1 MKGMNIKDL
10 EGLGYKEC
18 TKIDLVKNKKEALL
32 VNIYGIIIMVVMAVF
47 IPLLIMG
54 GIIEFNLETTFPLF
68 FIVLLI
74 SLILYIPLHEIVHGI
89 VLKNYT
95 DEKLSFGWKLV
106 YAYCG
111 SKEAV
116 VDRKEYYA
124 VALAPL
130 LVFSVVFISLMVLNP
145 SLSLVWYVMEIMN
158 VSGSV
163 GDIYVSRHELLVPLI
178 IIKFPVCSPGLLSR
192 IQQPLSFY

>member
-18 TKIDLVKNKKEALL
+18 TRIDLVKNKKEALL

-130 LVFSVVFISLMVLNP
+130 LVFSVVFISLMFLNP
-145 SLSLVWYVMEIMN
+145 SLSFVWYVMEIMN

-163 GDIYVSRHELLVPLI
+163 GDIYVSIKLRKEKSRDILI
-178 IIKFPVCSPGLLSR
+178 TDSGTDMSFWSR
-192 IQQPLSFY
+192 

>member
-89 VLKNYT
+89 VLKKYT

-130 LVFSVVFISLMVLNP
+130 FVFSVVFISLMVLNP

-163 GDIYVSRHELLVPLI
+163 GDIYVSIKLRKEKSRDILI
-178 IIKFPVCSPGLLSR
+178 TDSGTDMRFWSR
-192 IQQPLSFY
+192 

>member
-18 TKIDLVKNKKEALL
+18 KKIDLVKNKKEALL

-74 SLILYIPLHEIVHGI
+74 SLILYITLHEIVHGI

-163 GDIYVSRHELLVPLI
+163 GDIYVSIKLRKEKSRDILI
-178 IIKFPVCSPGLLSR
+178 TDSGTDMSFWSR
-192 IQQPLSFY
+192 

>member
-163 GDIYVSRHELLVPLI
+163 EDIYVSIKLRKEKSRDILI
-178 IIKFPVCSPGLLSR
+178 TDSGTDMSFWSR
-192 IQQPLSFY
+192 

>member
-1 MKGMNIKDL
+1 MKGMNIKEL

-47 IPLLIMG
+47 IPLMIMG

-89 VLKNYT
+89 VLKKYT

-116 VDRKEYYA
+116 VNRREYYA

-130 LVFSVVFISLMVLNP
+130 LGFSVVFISLMVLNP

-163 GDIYVSRHELLVPLI
+163 GDIYVSIKLRKEKSRDILI
-178 IIKFPVCSPGLLSR
+178 TDSGTDMSFWSR
-192 IQQPLSFY
+192 

>member
-89 VLKNYT
+89 VLKKYT

-116 VDRKEYYA
+116 VNRKEYYA

-145 SLSLVWYVMEIMN
+145 SLSLVWYVMELMN

-163 GDIYVSRHELLVPLI
+163 GDIYVSIKLRKEKSRDILI
-178 IIKFPVCSPGLLSR
+178 TDSGTDMSFWSR
-192 IQQPLSFY
+192 

>member
-89 VLKNYT
+89 VLKKYT

-163 GDIYVSRHELLVPLI
+163 GDIYVSIKLKKEKSRDILI
-178 IIKFPVCSPGLLSR
+178 TDSGTDMSFWSR
-192 IQQPLSFY
+192 

>member
-74 SLILYIPLHEIVHGI
+74 SMILYIPLHEIVHGI

-130 LVFSVVFISLMVLNP
+130 LVFSVVFISLMFLNP

-163 GDIYVSRHELLVPLI
+163 GDIYVSIKLRKEKSRDILI
-178 IIKFPVCSPGLLSR
+178 TDSGTDMSFWSR
-192 IQQPLSFY
+192 

>member
-145 SLSLVWYVMEIMN
+145 SLSLVWYVMELMN

-163 GDIYVSRHELLVPLI
+163 GDIYVSIKLRKEKSRDILI
-178 IIKFPVCSPGLLSR
+178 TDSGTDMSFWSR
-192 IQQPLSFY
+192 

>member
-89 VLKNYT
+89 VLKKYT

-145 SLSLVWYVMEIMN
+145 SLSLVWYVMEMMN

-163 GDIYVSRHELLVPLI
+163 GDIYVSIKLRKEKSRDILI
-178 IIKFPVCSPGLLSR
+178 TDSGTDMSFWSR
-192 IQQPLSFY
+192 

>member
-74 SLILYIPLHEIVHGI
+74 SLILYIPLHDIVHGI
-89 VLKNYT
+89 VLKKYT

-163 GDIYVSRHELLVPLI
+163 GDIYVSIKLRKEKSRDILI
-178 IIKFPVCSPGLLSR
+178 TDSGTDMSFWSR
-192 IQQPLSFY
+192 

>member
-74 SLILYIPLHEIVHGI
+74 SMILYIPLHEIVHGI

-163 GDIYVSRHELLVPLI
+163 GDIYVSIKLRKEKSRDILI
-178 IIKFPVCSPGLLSR
+178 TDSGTDMSFWSR
-192 IQQPLSFY
+192 

>member
-68 FIVLLI
+68 FIVILI

-163 GDIYVSRHELLVPLI
+163 GDIYVSIKLRKEKSRDILI
-178 IIKFPVCSPGLLSR
+178 KDSGTDMSFWSR
-192 IQQPLSFY
+192 

>member
-18 TKIDLVKNKKEALL
+18 TRIDLVKNKKEALL

-130 LVFSVVFISLMVLNP
+130 LVFSVVFISLMFLNP

-163 GDIYVSRHELLVPLI
+163 GDIYVSIKLRKEKSRDILI
-178 IIKFPVCSPGLLSR
+178 TDSGTDMSFWSR
-192 IQQPLSFY
+192 

>member
-47 IPLLIMG
+47 IPLMIMG

-68 FIVLLI
+68 FIVLLF

-116 VDRKEYYA
+116 VNRKEYYA

-130 LVFSVVFISLMVLNP
+130 LVFSVVFISLMFLNP

-163 GDIYVSRHELLVPLI
+163 GDIYVSIKLRKEKSRDILI
-178 IIKFPVCSPGLLSR
+178 TDSGTDMSFWSR
-192 IQQPLSFY
+192 

>member
-32 VNIYGIIIMVVMAVF
+32 VNIYGIIIMVIMAVF

-54 GIIEFNLETTFPLF
+54 GIIEFNLETTFPIF

-89 VLKNYT
+89 VLKKYT

-163 GDIYVSRHELLVPLI
+163 GDIYVSIKLRKEKSRDILI
-178 IIKFPVCSPGLLSR
+178 TDSGTDMSFWSR
-192 IQQPLSFY
+192 

>member
-18 TKIDLVKNKKEALL
+18 RKIDLVKNKKEALL

-95 DEKLSFGWKLV
+95 DEKLSFGWKLE

-116 VDRKEYYA
+116 VDRNEYYA

-163 GDIYVSRHELLVPLI
+163 GDIYVSIKLRKEKSRDILI
-178 IIKFPVCSPGLLSR
+178 TDSGTDMSFWSR
-192 IQQPLSFY
+192 

>member
-54 GIIEFNLETTFPLF
+54 GIIEFNLETTFPLS

-145 SLSLVWYVMEIMN
+145 SLSFVWYVMEIMN

-163 GDIYVSRHELLVPLI
+163 GDIYVSIKLRKEKSRDILI
-178 IIKFPVCSPGLLSR
+178 TDSGTDMSFWSR
-192 IQQPLSFY
+192 

>member
-74 SLILYIPLHEIVHGI
+74 SLILYIPLHAIVHGI
-89 VLKNYT
+89 VLKKYT

-163 GDIYVSRHELLVPLI
+163 GDIYVSIKLRKEKSRDILI
-178 IIKFPVCSPGLLSR
+178 TDSGTDMSFWSR
-192 IQQPLSFY
+192 

>member
-54 GIIEFNLETTFPLF
+54 GIIEFNLETTFPLS
-68 FIVLLI
+68 FIVLFI

-145 SLSLVWYVMEIMN
+145 SLSFVWYVMEIMN

-163 GDIYVSRHELLVPLI
+163 GDIYVSIKLRKEKSRDILI
-178 IIKFPVCSPGLLSR
+178 TDSGTDMSFWSR
-192 IQQPLSFY
+192 

>member
-18 TKIDLVKNKKEALL
+18 TRIDLVKNKKEALL

-54 GIIEFNLETTFPLF
+54 GIIEFNLETTFPIF

-130 LVFSVVFISLMVLNP
+130 LVFSVVFISLMFLNP

-163 GDIYVSRHELLVPLI
+163 GDIYVSIKLRKEKSRDILI
-178 IIKFPVCSPGLLSR
+178 TDSGTDMSFWSR
-192 IQQPLSFY
+192 

>member
-89 VLKNYT
+89 VLKKYT

-130 LVFSVVFISLMVLNP
+130 LVVSVVFISLMFLNP
-145 SLSLVWYVMEIMN
+145 SLSVVWYVMEIMN

-163 GDIYVSRHELLVPLI
+163 GDIYVSIKLKKEKSRDILI
-178 IIKFPVCSPGLLSR
+178 TDSGTDMSFWSR
-192 IQQPLSFY
+192 

>member
-116 VDRKEYYA
+116 VDKKEYYA

-130 LVFSVVFISLMVLNP
+130 LVFSVVFISLMFLNP

-163 GDIYVSRHELLVPLI
+163 GDIYVSIKLRKEKSRDILI
-178 IIKFPVCSPGLLSR
+178 TDSGTDMSFWSR
-192 IQQPLSFY
+192 

>member
-32 VNIYGIIIMVVMAVF
+32 VNLYGIIIMVVMAVF

-89 VLKNYT
+89 VLKKYT

-163 GDIYVSRHELLVPLI
+163 GDIYVSIKLRKEKSRDILI
-178 IIKFPVCSPGLLSR
+178 TDSGTDMSFWSR
-192 IQQPLSFY
+192 

>member
-68 FIVLLI
+68 FFVLLI

-89 VLKNYT
+89 VLKKYT

-116 VDRKEYYA
+116 VNRKEYYA

-163 GDIYVSRHELLVPLI
+163 GDIYVSIKLRKEKSRDILI
-178 IIKFPVCSPGLLSR
+178 TDSGTDMSFWSR
-192 IQQPLSFY
+192 

>member
-32 VNIYGIIIMVVMAVF
+32 VNIYGIIIMVIMAVF

-130 LVFSVVFISLMVLNP
+130 LVFSVVFISLMFLNP

-163 GDIYVSRHELLVPLI
+163 GDIYVSIKLRKEKSRDILI
-178 IIKFPVCSPGLLSR
+178 TDSGTDMSFWSR
-192 IQQPLSFY
+192 

>member
-54 GIIEFNLETTFPLF
+54 GIIEFNLETTFPIF

-89 VLKNYT
+89 VLKKYT

-163 GDIYVSRHELLVPLI
+163 GDIYVSIKLKKEKSRDILI
-178 IIKFPVCSPGLLSR
+178 TDSGTDMSFWSR
-192 IQQPLSFY
+192 

>member
-89 VLKNYT
+89 VLKKYT

-130 LVFSVVFISLMVLNP
+130 FVFSVVFISLMVLNP
-145 SLSLVWYVMEIMN
+145 SLSFVWYVMEIMN

-163 GDIYVSRHELLVPLI
+163 GDIYVSIKLRKEKSRDILI
-178 IIKFPVCSPGLLSR
+178 TDSGTDMSFWSR
-192 IQQPLSFY
+192 

>member
-116 VDRKEYYA
+116 VNRKEYYA

-163 GDIYVSRHELLVPLI
+163 GDIYVSIKLRKEKSRDILI
-178 IIKFPVCSPGLLSR
+178 TDSGTDMSFWSR
-192 IQQPLSFY
+192 

>member
-18 TKIDLVKNKKEALL
+18 TRIDLVKNKKEALL

-89 VLKNYT
+89 VLKKYT

-163 GDIYVSRHELLVPLI
+163 GDIYVSIKLRKENSRDILI
-178 IIKFPVCSPGLLSR
+178 TDSGTDMSFWSR
-192 IQQPLSFY
+192 

>member
-68 FIVLLI
+68 FIVLLL

-124 VALAPL
+124 VALAPV
-130 LVFSVVFISLMVLNP
+130 LVFSVVFISLMFLNP

-163 GDIYVSRHELLVPLI
+163 GDIYVSIKLRKEKSRDILI
-178 IIKFPVCSPGLLSR
+178 TDSGTDMSFWSR
-192 IQQPLSFY
+192 

>member
-32 VNIYGIIIMVVMAVF
+32 VNIYGIIIMVVMSVF

-116 VDRKEYYA
+116 VDKKEYYA

-163 GDIYVSRHELLVPLI
+163 GDIYVSIKLRKEKSRDILI
-178 IIKFPVCSPGLLSR
+178 TDSGTDMSFWSR
-192 IQQPLSFY
+192 

>member
-47 IPLLIMG
+47 IPFLIMG

-89 VLKNYT
+89 VLKKYT

-163 GDIYVSRHELLVPLI
+163 GDIYVSIKLRKEKSRDILI
-178 IIKFPVCSPGLLSR
+178 TDSGTDMSFWSR
-192 IQQPLSFY
+192 

>member
-32 VNIYGIIIMVVMAVF
+32 VNIYGVFIMVVMAVF

-89 VLKNYT
+89 VLKKYT

-163 GDIYVSRHELLVPLI
+163 GDIYVSIKLRKEKSRDILI
-178 IIKFPVCSPGLLSR
+178 TDSGTDMSFWSR
-192 IQQPLSFY
+192 

>member
-130 LVFSVVFISLMVLNP
+130 FVFSVVFISLMVLNP

-163 GDIYVSRHELLVPLI
+163 GDIYVSIKLRKEKSRDILI
-178 IIKFPVCSPGLLSR
+178 TDSGTDMSFWSR
-192 IQQPLSFY
+192 

>member
-116 VDRKEYYA
+116 VNRREYYA

-163 GDIYVSRHELLVPLI
+163 GDIYVSVKLRKEKSRDILI
-178 IIKFPVCSPGLLSR
+178 TDSGTDMSFWSR
-192 IQQPLSFY
+192 

>member
-89 VLKNYT
+89 VLKKYT

-145 SLSLVWYVMEIMN
+145 SLSLVWYVMELMN

-163 GDIYVSRHELLVPLI
+163 GDIYVSIKLKKEKSRDILI
-178 IIKFPVCSPGLLSR
+178 TDSGTDMSFWSR
-192 IQQPLSFY
+192 

>member
-18 TKIDLVKNKKEALL
+18 TRIDLVKNKKEALL

-54 GIIEFNLETTFPLF
+54 GIIEFNLETTFPLS

-89 VLKNYT
+89 VLKKYT

-145 SLSLVWYVMEIMN
+145 SLSFVWYVMEIMN

-163 GDIYVSRHELLVPLI
+163 GDIYVSIKLRKEKSRDILI
-178 IIKFPVCSPGLLSR
+178 TDSGTDMSFWSR
-192 IQQPLSFY
+192 

>member
-89 VLKNYT
+89 VLKKYT

-130 LVFSVVFISLMVLNP
+130 LVFSVVFIFLMVLNP

-163 GDIYVSRHELLVPLI
+163 GDIYVSIKLRKEKSRDILI
-178 IIKFPVCSPGLLSR
+178 TDSGTDMSFWSR
-192 IQQPLSFY
+192 